1 MITYVPSLAVNKVLL
16 YLQVLVGLIRYMLKH
31 IQQEPTGIA
40 QGTLLN
46 TLYNNLFGKRL
57 WKRIGICITE
67 SLCYTPETNTTL

>member
-1 MITYVPSLAVNKVLL
+1 
-16 YLQVLVGLIRYMLKH
+16 MLEH

-57 WKRIGICITE
+57 WKRIDICITE